1 MSAFDRLI
9 EQIDAFIRKYYKN
22 ELLKG
27 LLYFIGVLF
36 ASWLLVSTLEFFGR
50 FSSTVRFSLFV
61 AFIVGNS
68 IILIHYFI
76 RPLAK
81 LVAFGARISREQAA
95 RIIGTFFPAISDR
108 LLNTLQ
114 LQQVANPN
122 DRSYELIAA
131 SVAQKSKDLLI
142 VPFSEAIRFSDLRKY
157 LKYVLPVLLIFAAVF
172 VFSPAL
178 IVDGSTN
185 VVNYNQAQKAPFN
198 FINEHADVTVKEGE
212 SFAAMVALSGA
223 YLPEKVYVVSERGRF
238 LMAQTR
244 KNKWSFTFD
253 NMKSDGTYFFE
264 SEGYQSP
271 SFKVHVLGRSSLG
284 QLAATVLFPAY
295 LKRKSEQFNNV
306 ADIEIPEGST
316 IKWSIVGKNANRLAV
331 QWLDKTT
338 VFNGN
343 SANFEAIYKQSG
355 PLKIT
360 LKNNYNSDVSS
371 VQITTIKDAYPS
383 ILVNESVDSMNNAV
397 RSFAGLIN
405 DDYGLHRLSFH
416 YTITTKEGKQRANS
430 LSVKKVSGT
439 ADKFFFTVDFSR
451 ENLAIEDKIAYYF
464 TVADNDGVNGSKST
478 QSQTF
483 VYELPTLNELNNKR
497 DETQNQLQSS
507 LADVLKKAERFENEV
522 DRLKKSLAKQ
532 NKTDYKNLE
541 QIQQL
546 KQEQNQLQQD
556 LQQIQE
562 TLSQSN
568 EEKNQL
574 SEQDKELLE
583 QQELIDQLLNEVMD
597 DDLKKLL
604 DELESLLEKND
615 QQQLKEETQ
624 KLDQSTDDMKKQLDR
639 TLEMLKKMQVN
650 EKIDDA
656 VKELKALAKEQ
667 DELKEASENKK
678 LSEEDAS
685 KKQEEINKQFEELK
699 KDLNELN
706 KLNEGL
712 TRPMNLSDLEQLK
725 NETTKDLNEAKS
737 KLDQGK
743 SSKAAQNQKSAAQK
757 MQEMAD
763 QLAQDKEAANKQQNE
778 EDMGLIRVLL
788 ENLIAVSFDQ
798 EKTMQSA
805 LSVRDT
811 DPYYRK
817 LGRKQRSI
825 IDDTKIIED
834 SLIALAKR
842 QPKIS
847 TFINRE
853 LSAIRSNFQ
862 LLIDDIDEHKRREL
876 SAHQQLVM
884 TSLNNLALL
893 LNESL
898 QSMQQ
903 QAQNQQKGNGSCSN
917 PGGSGKGSSGG
928 ESLGDMK
935 EQLKKQLEQLKKG
948 PNPGGKE
955 PGNKPGEGNA
965 GMPGLGNKQIAQMA
979 AQQTAIRQKLEQMRS
994 EMNKDGQGAGNKLN
1008 PLIKELEQQER
1019 DLINKNFSN
1028 QLIKRQQDILT
1039 RLLESEQAIRE
1050 RGFDEKRESKS
1061 GNNSNN
1067 GNLIRF
1073 DEYNKQKL
1081 IQLELL
1087 RPVDPQLTR
1096 YYRSIAEQYFNS
1108 EL

>member
-27 LLYFIGVLF
+27 LLYFVGFLF
-36 ASWLLVSTLEFFGR
+36 ASWLLVSSLEFFGR
-50 FSSTVRFSLFV
+50 FSSNVRFFLLLT
-61 AFIVGNS
+61 FIIGNS
-68 IILIHYFI
+68 FILFRFFL

-81 LVAFGARISREQAA
+81 LYSFGARINREQAA
-95 RIIGTFFPAISDR
+95 RIIGSFFPTISDR

-142 VPFSEAIRFSDLRKY
+142 VPFSEAISFSELKKY
-157 LKYVLPVLLIFAAVF
+157 LKFVVPVLLLFGGVYIVT
-172 VFSPAL
+172 PAL
-178 IVDGSTN
+178 IIDGSSN
-185 VVNYNQAQKAPFN
+185 VVNYSQAQKAPFLFLN
-198 FINEHADVTVKEGE
+198 ATKSTTIKEGE
-212 SFAAMVALSGA
+212 SFTATVTLKGD
-223 YLPEKVYVVSERGRF
+223 YLPEKVYVISDRGRF
-238 LMAQTR
+238 LMTQCR
-244 KNKWSFTFD
+244 KNQWRFTFD
-253 NMKSDGTYFFE
+253 NLKLDCSYVFE
-264 SEGYQSP
+264 SEGYQS
-271 SFKVHVLGRSSLG
+271 SAFDVHVLGRSSLG
-284 QLAATVLFPAY
+284 QLTAAVTYPAY
-295 LKRKSEQFNNV
+295 LNRKSERFDNV
-306 ADIEIPEGST
+306 ADIEIPEGSNVSWT
-316 IKWSIVGKNANRLAV
+316 IVGKNATNLAV
-331 QWLDKTT
+331 DWLGKTS
-338 VFNGN
+338 FYKGS
-343 SANFEAIYKQSG
+343 SAKFDVTYTTSG

-360 LKNNYNSDVSS
+360 LKNQTNTDLST
-371 VQITTIKDAYPS
+371 VQISTIKDAFPS
-383 ILVNESVDSMNNAV
+383 ILVNESVDSIKTAI

-405 DDYGLHRLSFH
+405 DDYGLSRLLFH
-416 YTITTKEGKQRANS
+416 YTITSKSGNQRSNKLA
-430 LSVKKVSGT
+430 VKKVSGT
-439 ADKFFFTVDFSR
+439 ADKFYFTVDFSR
-451 ENLAIEDKIAYYF
+451 ENLSIEDKISYYF
-464 TVADNDGVNGSKST
+464 TVSDNDGVNGSKST

-483 VYELPTLNELNNKR
+483 VYELPTLTELNNKR

-507 LADVLKKAERFENEV
+507 LADVLKKAERFEMDV
-522 DRLKKSLAKQ
+522 DRLKKALTNQSKS
-532 NKTDYKNLE
+532 DFKNLE
-541 QIQQL
+541 QIKQL
-546 KQEQNQLQQD
+546 QQEQNQLQQE

-604 DELESLLEKND
+604 DELESLLQKND

-656 VKELKALAKEQ
+656 VKELSELAKEQ
-667 DELKEASENKK
+667 EKLKEAVEDNK
-678 LSEEDAS
+678 LSPEDAA

-699 KDLNELN
+699 KDLEELN
-706 KLNEGL
+706 KLNEEL
-712 TRPMNLSDLEQLK
+712 SRPMNLSDLEQLK
-725 NETTKDLNEAKS
+725 SETTKDLNDAKS

-743 SSKAAQNQKSAAQK
+743 SSKAGQNQKAAAQK
-757 MQEMAD
+757 MQTMAV
-763 QLAQDKEAANKQQNE
+763 QLAQDKEAANKKQNE

-788 ENLIAVSFDQ
+788 ENLIAISFDQ
-798 EKTMQSA
+798 EKTMQAA
-805 LSVRDT
+805 LTVKDT
-811 DPYYRK
+811 DPFYRK

-825 IDDTKIIED
+825 FDDTKIIED

-847 TFINRE
+847 TFIDRE
-853 LSAIRSNFQ
+853 LTAIRSNFK
-862 LLIDDIDEHKRREL
+862 LMIDDIDEHKRREL

-928 ESLGDMK
+928 ESTDDMK
-935 EQLKKQLEQLKKG
+935 EMLKKQLEQMKKG

-955 PGNKPGEGNA
+955 PGSKPGEGNA

-994 EMNKDGQGAGNKLN
+994 EMNKDGQGNGNKLN

-1028 QLIKRQQDILT
+1028 QMIKRQQDILT

-1061 GNNSNN
+1061 GNFLNN

-1081 IQLELL
+1081 IQFELF
-1087 RPVDPQLTR
+1087 RSVDPQLSP
-1096 YYRSIAEQYFNS
+1096 YYRAKAEQYFS
-1108 EL
+1108 TEL

>member
-50 FSSTVRFSLFV
+50 FSSTVRFSLFL

-68 IILIHYFI
+68 FILIRYFI

-142 VPFSEAIRFSDLRKY
+142 VPFSDAIRFSDLRKY

-172 VFSPAL
+172 VFTPAL
-178 IVDGSTN
+178 IVDGSSN

-212 SFAAMVALSGA
+212 SFTAEVSLSGA

-238 LMAQTR
+238 LMSQTR

-253 NMKSDGTYFFE
+253 NMKSDGTCFFE
-264 SEGYQSP
+264 SEGYQSQ
-271 SFKVHVLGRSSLG
+271 SFQVHVLGRSSLG

-316 IKWSIVGKNANRLAV
+316 IKWSIIGKNANRLAV
-331 QWLDKTT
+331 HWFDKTT
-338 VFNGN
+338 VFDGN

-355 PLKIT
+355 LLKIT

-383 ILVNESVDSMNNAV
+383 ILVNESVDSLNNAI

-405 DDYGLHRLSFH
+405 DDYGLQRLSFH
-416 YTITTKEGKQRANS
+416 YTITTKEGKQRTNTLA
-430 LSVKKVSGT
+430 VKKVSGT

-464 TVADNDGVNGSKST
+464 TVSDNDGVNGSKST

-483 VYELPTLNELNNKR
+483 IYELPTLIELNNRR

-532 NKTDYKNLE
+532 TKTDFKNLE

-546 KQEQNQLQQD
+546 KQEQYQLQQD

-568 EEKNQL
+568 EEKNKL

-604 DELESLLEKND
+604 DELESLLQKND
-615 QQQLKEETQ
+615 QQQIKEETQ
-624 KLDQSTDDMKKQLDR
+624 KLDQSTEDMKKQLDR

-667 DELKEASENKK
+667 DDLKQDAENKK

-685 KKQEEINKQFEELK
+685 KKQDEINKQFEELK

-706 KLNEGL
+706 KLNEEL

-725 NETTKDLNEAKS
+725 NETTKDLNEAKI

-743 SSKAAQNQKSAAQK
+743 SSKAGQNQKSAAQK

-805 LSVRDT
+805 FSVRDT

-834 SLIALAKR
+834 SLVVLAKR

-847 TFINRE
+847 TFIDRE

-917 PGGSGKGSSGG
+917 PGGTGKGSSGG

-965 GMPGLGNKQIAQMA
+965 GIPGLGNKQIAQMA

-994 EMNKDGQGAGNKLN
+994 EMNKDGQGTGNKLN

-1061 GNNSNN
+1061 GNNLNN

-1081 IQLELL
+1081 IQVELL
-1087 RPVDPQLTR
+1087 RSVDPQLTR
-1096 YYRSIAEQYFNS
+1096 YYRSKAEQYFNS